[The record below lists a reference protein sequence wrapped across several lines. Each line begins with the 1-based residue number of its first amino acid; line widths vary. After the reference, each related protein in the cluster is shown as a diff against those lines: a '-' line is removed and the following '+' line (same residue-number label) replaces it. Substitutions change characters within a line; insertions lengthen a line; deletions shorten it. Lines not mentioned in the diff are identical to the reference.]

1 MQAAEVQEEEV
12 EGRQTGGQEPPRS
25 PPLLGLSVGSSDLDV
40 LVGETV
46 QADGLVE
53 LEMP

>member
-1 MQAAEVQEEEV
+1 MQAAEVQEEE
-12 EGRQTGGQEPPRS
+12 EGKQTGGQEPPRN
-25 PPLLGLSVGSSDLDV
+25 PPLLGLSVGPNDLDV

-46 QADGLVE
+46 QADDLVE